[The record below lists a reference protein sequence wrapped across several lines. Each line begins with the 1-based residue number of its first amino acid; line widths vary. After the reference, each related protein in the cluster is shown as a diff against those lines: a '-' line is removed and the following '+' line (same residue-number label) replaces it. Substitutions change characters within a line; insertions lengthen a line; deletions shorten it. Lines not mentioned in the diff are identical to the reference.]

1 MQSKGIS
8 MISTYLHHIILI
20 FLISHGTSYFIL
32 SPSNLTTCQDSPAMF
47 QCQISDNVP
56 ISWLINGMDPIFLSL
71 NSPSTDV
78 QTHLSTLLIPSSRNF
93 SGVRIKCSYKL
104 MPSGN
109 AEYSSEAFLTAIGP
123 FTNPSLTSLSVNLT
137 TSNISWNLP
146 SEDQTPLATFIYSIL
161 LIRNRNG
168 TVVYN
173 MTTQSQSLIYSI
185 PDPCNTYDVTVSAL
199 YQNPSTTCIINSSVP
214 LTGAAPFAVLKML
227 HIYLLPPTD
236 IYQRDNLSLNI
247 SFPVSELIFS
257 KHRSGPF
264 CEQSGRA
271 VATYRA

>member
-1 MQSKGIS
+1 MQSTAVKHS
-8 MISTYLHHIILI
+8 SQQLVLHEWHIFCIE
-20 FLISHGTSYFIL
+20 FDYRRHFHHT
-32 SPSNLTTCQDSPAMF
+32 
-47 QCQISDNVP
+47 
-56 ISWLINGMDPIFLSL
+56 
-71 NSPSTDV
+71 
-78 QTHLSTLLIPSSRNF
+78 
-93 SGVRIKCSYKL
+93 
-104 MPSGN
+104 
-109 AEYSSEAFLTAIGP
+109 GP

-214 LTGAAPFAVLKML
+214 LTGGKL
-227 HIYLLPPTD
+227 T
-236 IYQRDNLSLNI
+236 NI
-247 SFPVSELIFS
+247 QCVYKKGF
-257 KHRSGPF
+257 
-264 CEQSGRA
+264 
-271 VATYRA
+271 